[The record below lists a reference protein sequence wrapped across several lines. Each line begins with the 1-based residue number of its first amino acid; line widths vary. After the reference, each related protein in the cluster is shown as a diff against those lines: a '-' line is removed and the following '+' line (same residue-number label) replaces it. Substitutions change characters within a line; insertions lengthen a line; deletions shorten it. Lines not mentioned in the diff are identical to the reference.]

1 VIVANCKIG
10 PESHAVQVLKRYRS
24 VRSCHPTLA
33 HLIGPGGIRSVVA
46 ESIIVKH
53 QLVVLI
59 RSRER
64 APHLRASDRFVAG
77 LCAFLIRP
85 AHLVRSIVVLKPS
98 TLLHFHQALK
108 NRKYRLLF
116 FQTGRRK
123 SGPKGPSQELIDAF
137 IQMKRRNPTWGC
149 PRIAQQIALAF
160 GVEVDK
166 DVVSRILALHFRP
179 VRESRGPSWLTF
191 LGHMKD
197 SLWSVDLFR
206 VQVRDTESALG
217 LVVMDS
223 TRA

>member
-1 VIVANCKIG
+1 LSSYSCPSHWPGRDSFCCCRVYYRQTPTGGAHSFARAGTAFTSIG
-10 PESHAVQVLKRYRS
+10 S
-24 VRSCHPTLA
+24 
-33 HLIGPGGIRSVVA
+33 IR
-46 ESIIVKH
+46 
-53 QLVVLI
+53 
-59 RSRER
+59 R
-64 APHLRASDRFVAG
+64 G

-108 NRKYRLLF
+108 NRKCRLLF
-116 FQTGRRK
+116 SPTGRRK
-123 SGPKGPSQELIDAF
+123 PGPKGPSQELIDAV
-137 IQMKRRNPTWGC
+137 IQMKWRNPTWGC

-160 GVEVDK
+160 GVELDK
-166 DVVSRILALHFRP
+166 DVARRILAVHFRP
-179 VRESRGPSWLTF
+179 VRESGGPSWLTF

>member
-1 VIVANCKIG
+1 MCDLVILLLPISLARAGFVLLLQSLLSSNTNWWCSFVR
-10 PESHAVQVLKRYRS
+10 ESGHRIY
-24 VRSCHPTLA
+24 
-33 HLIGPGGIRSVVA
+33 
-46 ESIIVKH
+46 
-53 QLVVLI
+53 
-59 RSRER
+59 
-64 APHLRASDRFVAG
+64 ASDRFVAG

-116 FQTGRRK
+116 SQTGRRK